1 MSGGPVHS
9 KLLQRRPRVKEMSV
23 QLLLIGLGGFIGTI
37 LRYVLGGVVQSG
49 AGNSAFPWGTL
60 TVNLLG
66 CFGIGLIAE
75 LSEARGFLRPEMRG
89 FLMVGVLGGFTTFSA
104 FANETVYAVRDAAMG
119 TALLN
124 IVASVGLGLVA
135 VLAGRMLAHAIW
147 G

>member
-1 MSGGPVHS
+1 MSGGPLHG
-9 KLLQRRPRVKEMSV
+9 KLLQRCPRVNEMSV
-23 QLLLIGLGGFIGTI
+23 QLLLIGLGGFVGTI
-37 LRYVLGGVVQSG
+37 LRYVLNGMVQSG

-89 FLMVGVLGGFTTFSA
+89 FLMVGILGGFTTFSA
-104 FANETVYAVRDAAMG
+104 FANETVSAVRDAAMG
-119 TALLN
+119 LALLN

-135 VLAGRMLAHAIW
+135 VLGGRMLAHAIW

>member
-1 MSGGPVHS
+1 
-9 KLLQRRPRVKEMSV
+9 MSV
-23 QLLLIGLGGFIGTI
+23 QLLLIGLGGFVGTI
-37 LRYVLGGVVQSG
+37 LRHVLGGMVQSG
-49 AGNSAFPWGTL
+49 AGPSAFPWGTL

-89 FLMVGVLGGFTTFSA
+89 FLMVGILGGFTTFSA
-104 FANETVYAVRDAAMG
+104 FANETVSAVRDAAMG
-119 TALLN
+119 LALLN

-135 VLAGRMLAHAIW
+135 VLGGRMVAHAIW